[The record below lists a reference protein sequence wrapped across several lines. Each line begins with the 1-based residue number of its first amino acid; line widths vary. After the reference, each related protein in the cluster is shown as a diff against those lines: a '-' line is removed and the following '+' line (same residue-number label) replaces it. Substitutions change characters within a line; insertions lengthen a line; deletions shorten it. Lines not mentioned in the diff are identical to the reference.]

1 MDRDH
6 GAQLI
11 DAVRSVS
18 ANLAIIA
25 RELEKA
31 RLGPVE
37 RDGHE
42 MIQTDAEP
50 SHFERYGP

>member
-31 RLGPVE
+31 RE
-37 RDGHE
+37 RAE
-42 MIQTDAEP
+42 TPIMCVDAEGKVT